1 MKNISPLLKRGGC
14 ALFSCFLIFNGCNG
28 VQAAVNS
35 KPATKIQVPAV
46 KSKEV
51 TSNEAY
57 VYYVSNRV
65 LYRVMSDGTKHQK
78 MVNSFSGVQL
88 TPAGDYLYYM
98 YDEKSNTLL
107 RTPVD
112 GSALLPS
119 LFQQDVLHFEVEGEY
134 IYYMNDKGAIYRS
147 PVNGKKDSPKTK
159 LVTDMA
165 DVNRPGFKVINGQVY
180 YNALKSGRATWV
192 ASKAADGTGK
202 VKWITKGAV
211 ESTWFIRTD
220 DKSVY
225 MIVNTEPEETQ
236 YSLDCMVLYSI
247 SKKDG
252 TSKALNSKTPINA
265 NALYSGGW
273 AEGYYMYNKDIMLDE
288 YSEFDYLNSEGS
300 IIDMKGNEIKLHNKG
315 IYEVAN
321 FNTDKLAFV
330 DAEGKAYVSTIK
342 DNKVTDKKEL
352 PIENVGYVRNIMTA
366 DGEKGTM
373 IFAQSGAY
381 MVQSDLSLKEIV
393 GIEWDLCTYKD
404 DVPGIFYINA
414 GDNGRL
420 YRGNADSEEN
430 VKLSDEKVSRIVL
443 ISKP

>member
-28 VQAAVNS
+28 VQAAVTSNPTA
-35 KPATKIQVPAV
+35 KVEAAAL

-51 TSNEAY
+51 TSNEAF
-57 VYYVSNRV
+57 VYYVSNGV
-65 LYRVMSDGTKHQK
+65 LYRVMSDGTKCQK
-78 MVNSFSGVQL
+78 IVNSFQGVQL
-88 TPAGDYLYYM
+88 TPAGKYLYYM
-98 YDEKSNTLL
+98 YDEKTTTLL

-119 LFQQDVLHFEVEGEY
+119 RFQSDVLHFVVEGEY
-134 IYYMNDKGAIYRS
+134 IYYMNDKGAIYRT
-147 PVNGKKDSPKTK
+147 PVNAKSNSPETK

-165 DVNRPGFKVINGQVY
+165 DVNCPGFEVINGQIY

-202 VKWITKGAV
+202 VQWITKGAV
-211 ESTWFIRTD
+211 ESPWFIRSD

-225 MIVNTEPEETQ
+225 MIINTKPEETQ

-252 TSKALNSKTPINA
+252 TSKALNKKTPINA
-265 NALYSGGW
+265 NAVYAGDWSK
-273 AEGYYMYNKDIMLDE
+273 GYYMYNNGIMLDE
-288 YSEFDYLNSEGS
+288 YNEFDYLNAEGS
-300 IIDMKGNEIKLHNKG
+300 IIDMKGNMIKLHNMG
-315 IYEVAN
+315 IREVAN
-321 FNTDKLAFV
+321 FDSNKLAFV
-330 DAEGKAYVSTIK
+330 DGKGNAYISTIK
-342 DNKVTDKKEL
+342 NNKVTDKKEL
-352 PIENVGYVRNIMTA
+352 PIENVGYVRNIMTK
-366 DGEKGTM
+366 DGVKGTM

-381 MVQSDLSLKEIV
+381 MIQSDLSLKEVV

-404 DVPGIFYINA
+404 DIPGIFYINA

-420 YRGNADSEEN
+420 YRGDADSKKN
-430 VKLSDEKVSRIVL
+430 IKLSDEKVSRIVL